1 MFPPIRPTRSFRLWL
16 PVLLCAALPIGC
28 ALTDLVETGK
38 PQQVTWKEVF
48 GNEGPEFVSAS
59 QPELETII
67 LEVAHLEQPLGDLS
81 MIDLLWKEVD
91 QIGALDFDVRRE
103 LESNGI
109 RIGITGPNPPRI
121 LQSLMDVDVQWR
133 SQRNDGQPV
142 SQNIEQVPLFPNRPG
157 TVLSSDR
164 YTTCRIE
171 VPRGSKRE
179 EVVYEN
185 AQCLFRIEAEK
196 LQEGWVKLE
205 FVPEI
210 HHGQDALRRVASED
224 GWQLSN
230 SQKVDTLYS
239 QRFSLTLNRG
249 EIAVLTAVPT
259 PPGQLGHAFF
269 VGNGENDEKQR
280 VLVVRLVDIVP
291 ARQKHSRER

>member
-1 MFPPIRPTRSFRLWL
+1 MTFPSLKPF
-16 PVLLCAALPIGC
+16 ALPITVACCAAMTGC
-28 ALTDLVETGK
+28 ALFGLGGQEEK
-38 PQQVTWKEVF
+38 PQATWKEVF
-48 GNEGPEFVSAS
+48 GNDGPEFVDAS
-59 QPELETII
+59 RPELETII

-81 MIDLLWKEVD
+81 MIDLLWKELD
-91 QIGALDFDVRRE
+91 QIGMMDIETRRE

-109 RIGITGPNPPRI
+109 RVGITGPNPPRI
-121 LQSLMDVDVQWR
+121 LQSMMDVDVQWR
-133 SQRNDGQPV
+133 TQRNEGQRV
-142 SQNIEQVPLFPNRPG
+142 GRNIEQVPILQNRPV
-157 TVLSSDR
+157 TVLSSDPYPR
-164 YTTCRIE
+164 CTVD

-179 EVVYEN
+179 HVTYSN

-224 GWQLSN
+224 GWKLSN
-230 SQKVDTLYS
+230 TQKVDTLYS

-249 EIAVLTAVPT
+249 EYAVVTAKPT
-259 PPGQLGHAFF
+259 GPDGLGHAFF
-269 VGNGENDEKQR
+269 VGDGKTDEKQR
-280 VLVVRLVDIVP
+280 LLVIRLVDIVP